1 MKRIFIFLSLLQF
14 LTGGSFAAT
23 PYAELNPDRVR
34 QIEAMLPAQ
43 SAGFGKPIDD
53 RAFWGSP
60 AMVVAC
66 GSAVAD
72 AEKLLGKTFP
82 PWNDDLYLDY
92 SRTGHRPPGEK
103 MITGR
108 QTWLYPLVIAE
119 CLENKGRFLP
129 QINHVLQSV
138 AEQPTW
144 TLPAH
149 DWQLD
154 NFHRKKYFV
163 DLNASSFG
171 ADLAESLYLLGD
183 RVVPVVRKE
192 LAVALE
198 ARIFAPI
205 RYSLITGEGTYYL
218 GSQSQPVQNNW
229 NAVCLAG
236 VAGAA
241 RTILSDR
248 YDRAVFLAAGEHYSQ
263 YYINSIS
270 DDGYCDEGPG
280 YWSYGFGHYAVL
292 RAILMDATG
301 GRIDLFANAKIQ
313 KVATYGVRIQMPGH
327 LLPPFEDCRFGTLA
341 DTNLVSYCNQVLRL
355 GIKSYEQSSA
365 MIPKDLAT
373 IFLPVTPCATA
384 KPGDL
389 TDTALP
395 GLRSFFEDAGVL
407 VCRPDSDTASQL
419 GVAIK
424 AGGNGSH
431 SHNDIGSY
439 VIALGGEILAGDPGG
454 PFAYNNKVFGPQRFT
469 YKLLNS
475 FGHPVPVVAGQ
486 LQLDATKVHPQVLRT
501 HFTGVADEIAMD
513 LKPAYDVPELRELVR
528 TMRFTRTADGA
539 VVIEDHVV
547 YSKPMAF
554 EEGLPTLGKFKRV
567 NACIFVFA
575 LGGEK
580 IQVQVETPDGFKLT
594 SERIEELD
602 APAFSR
608 LGFKLTKPVTNATVK
623 VTFRPVETNK

>member
-1 MKRIFIFLSLLQF
+1 MIKPIILFGLLQF
-14 LTGGSFAAT
+14 SIVAGFASE
-23 PYAELNPDRVR
+23 PYAELKPDRVQ

-43 SAGFGKPIDD
+43 PAGFGKPMGDH
-53 RAFWGSP
+53 AFWGSP
-60 AMVVAC
+60 ATVAAC

-72 AEKLLGKTFP
+72 AEMLLSKIFP
-82 PWNDDLYLDY
+82 PWNDELYLDY
-92 SRTGHRPPGEK
+92 SRTGRRPPGEK
-103 MITGR
+103 MITVR
-108 QTWLYPLVIAE
+108 QAWLYPLVIAE

-129 QINHVLQSV
+129 PINHVLQSF

-154 NFHRKKYFV
+154 NFHRKSYFV

-171 ADLAESLYLLGD
+171 ADLAEALYLLGD
-183 RVVPVVRKE
+183 RVDPAVRQQVI
-192 LAVALE
+192 AALE
-198 ARIFAPI
+198 ERIFAPI
-205 RYSLITGEGTYYL
+205 RHSLITGEGTYYL

-236 VAGAA
+236 VVGAA
-241 RTILSDR
+241 RTILPDR
-248 YDRAVFLAAGEHYSQ
+248 HDRAMFLAAGEHYSQ
-263 YYINSIS
+263 YYINSIGEDS
-270 DDGYCDEGPG
+270 YCDEGPG
-280 YWSYGFGHYAVL
+280 YWAYGFGHYAIL

-301 GRIDLFANAKIQ
+301 GRMDLFTNAKIQ
-313 KVATYGVRIQMPGH
+313 TIATYGVRIQLPGH

-355 GIKSYEQSSA
+355 GIKGYENASA
-365 MIPKDLAT
+365 IIPDDLAT
-373 IFLPVTPCATA
+373 IFLPVTPCAAAT
-384 KPGDL
+384 PGDSA
-389 TDTALP
+389 DSALP

-407 VCRPDSDTASQL
+407 ICRPAPGTTSKVSA
-419 GVAIK
+419 AIK

-439 VIALGGEILAGDPGG
+439 VIAVGDEILAGDPGG
-454 PFAYNNKVFGPQRFT
+454 PFAYNNKVFGPERFT

-475 FGHPVPVVAGQ
+475 FGHPVPVVAGR
-486 LQLDATKVHPQVLRT
+486 LQLDATKVHPRVLRT
-501 HFTGVADEIAMD
+501 DFTPAADEIVMD

-528 TMRFTRTADGA
+528 TMRFARTGGGA

-547 YSKPMAF
+547 FSKPMGF
-554 EEGLPTLGKFKRV
+554 EEGLPTLGKVKRV
-567 NACIFVFA
+567 DARTFEFA

-580 IQVQVETPDGFKLT
+580 IPVQVETPDGFKVT

-602 APAFSR
+602 APAFTR
-608 LGFKLTKPVTNATVK
+608 LGFQLSKPVTKATVK
-623 VTFRPVETNK
+623 VTFQPVE